1 MGEADRLAE
10 AVAVYFVALEAGD
23 VPAVMEGASTRCVP
37 PLALYELVSARK
49 AS

>member
-10 AVAVYFVALEAGD
+10 AVAVYFATLDAGD
-23 VPAVMEGASTRCVP
+23 ETAVMDALDAMRSA
-37 PLALYELVSARK
+37 LALYESVSARK

>member
-23 VPAVMEGASTRCVP
+23 VPAVMEAFDAMRSA
-37 PLALYELVSARK
+37 LALYESVSARK